1 MTSALQ
7 STSSA
12 AATPDAALLRRI
24 GDQDPDALS
33 QLFSRHGPVLLALGK
48 RILGNQADAEETLQ
62 EVFLYVWSHAERYE
76 AKRSSVGTWL
86 VLLMRSRAIDRWRKR
101 AVVERTH
108 EAAQPPDP
116 PVVDASTTGPESVIH
131 RERRER
137 VRDELAK
144 LPAEQREAISMAF
157 YQGLTQSEIA
167 ARTGLPLG
175 TVKTRTLLA
184 MKKLRGALR
193 DEIRQLL

>member
-7 STSSA
+7 STSSLGTTTD
-12 AATPDAALLRRI
+12 ATLLRRI
-24 GDQDPDALS
+24 GEQDPEALS
-33 QLFSRHGPVLLALGK
+33 QLLSRHGPILLGLGK
-48 RILGNQADAEETLQ
+48 RILGSLADAEEILQ
-62 EVFLYVWSHAERYE
+62 EVFLYVWNQAERYD

-101 AVVERTH
+101 AVIERTH
-108 EAAQPPDP
+108 EAAQAPDP
-116 PVVDASTTGPESVIH
+116 PVVDASTGGPESVIH

-137 VRDELAK
+137 IRDELAK
-144 LPAEQREAISMAF
+144 LPAEQREVLSMAF
-157 YQGLTQSEIA
+157 YQGLTQTEIA